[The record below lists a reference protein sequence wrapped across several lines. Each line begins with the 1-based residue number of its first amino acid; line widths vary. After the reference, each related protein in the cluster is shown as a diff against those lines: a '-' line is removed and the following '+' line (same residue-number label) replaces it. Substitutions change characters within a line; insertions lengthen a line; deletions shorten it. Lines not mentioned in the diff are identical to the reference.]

1 MIRAMEKQMCATV
14 SDSRDEEIA
23 VSAGRLNSFLRR
35 NNFTCRRRTT
45 IAQKDARELTEKL
58 VKFVTFS
65 SRIFERKE
73 LNACPKLLP
82 GPK

>member
-1 MIRAMEKQMCATV
+1 MCATV
-14 SDSRDEEIA
+14 SDSRDEEFA

-45 IAQKDARELTEKL
+45 TAKKEARELTVKL
-58 VKFVTFS
+58 AKFVTFS

-73 LNACPKLLP
+73 LNACLKLPP